1 MKTNRIVAFIL
12 GVVAPGLQVPGI
24 LMLVFNSG
32 GVWNTAAIYRPYW
45 HLPAAA
51 FKPGLFFN

>member
-32 GVWNTAAIYRPYW
+32 GVWNTAAIISAV
-45 HLPAAA
+45 LA
-51 FKPGLFFN
+51 FASGGFQAGFIF